1 MRMIIVVLVLLAA
14 VAGAGGWYW
23 HISSQPHIEYKTAK
37 IRHGDLLA
45 TIGATGTLEPEEV
58 VDVGA
63 QVTGPITAFGK
74 DADGNPMD
82 YRSPVKA
89 GMLLAT
95 IDPTTYKADRDTAA
109 AQLGQANANMLKAR
123 ADLAQTQAMLG
134 QAEGNWTRAQK
145 IGPSDALSQNDY
157 DMYKANY
164 ESAKANVMVSQ
175 AEVKQATAGIV
186 QAQAALDKAER
197 NLQFCTINSPVDG
210 VIIDRRVNVGQTV
223 VGSLTPASM
232 FLIAKDLRDM
242 QIWVAVNEADI
253 GQIFPGQ
260 HVTFTCDAF
269 QGKTYTGTVNK
280 IRLNA
285 TMTQNVVTYTV
296 EVNTKNPQLELY
308 PYLTAN
314 VQFELK
320 HDKDVLL
327 VPNAALRWYPSDASE
342 VVADERAQWKP
353 VDSDEREKPVV
364 GDIPAN
370 DKKDKKGAKAGKGH
384 PQQKPDRFGTIWV
397 AEGDWVRPVKVKV
410 GTSDGIDTEISAAD
424 LKEGPEVVVGE
435 FVQTGQDGQ
444 ERNPFLPQMS
454 RRHH

>member
-1 MRMIIVVLVLLAA
+1 MRMIIVVLALLA
-14 VAGAGGWYW
+14 VVGGAGGWYW
-23 HISSQPHIEYKTAK
+23 HISSQPHVEYKTAK
-37 IRHGDLLA
+37 IRRGDLLA
-45 TIGATGTLEPEEV
+45 TIGATGTIEPEEV
-58 VDVGA
+58 VDIGA
-63 QVTGPITAFGK
+63 QVTGPINSFGK
-74 DADGNPMD
+74 DADGEPMD

-95 IDPTTYKADRDTAA
+95 IDQTTYKADRDTAA
-109 AQLGQANANMLKAR
+109 AQLDQAR
-123 ADLAQTQAMLG
+123 ANLQKAQADTAQAEALLH

-164 ESAKANVMVSQ
+164 ESAKANVMVMQ
-175 AEVKQATAGIV
+175 AEAKQAETGIV
-186 QAQAALDKAER
+186 QAQATLDKAER
-197 NLQFCTINSPVDG
+197 NLQFCTIKSPVDG

-232 FLIAKDLRDM
+232 FLIAKDLRKM

-253 GQIFPGQ
+253 GQIYPKQ
-260 HVTFTCDAF
+260 HVDFTCDAF
-269 QGKTYTGTVNK
+269 PGKSFVGTVNK

-296 EVNTKNPQLELY
+296 EVNCENPDLQLY

-314 VQFELK
+314 VQFELQ

-342 VVADERAQWKP
+342 VAVDARSQWKP
-353 VDSDEREKPVV
+353 IDSDEREKPVE
-364 GDIPAN
+364 GDNPGN
-370 DKKDKKGAKAGKGH
+370 DKKDKKGKGRKSH
-384 PQQKPDRFGTIWV
+384 EQKKPDRFGTIWL
-397 AEGDWVRPVKVKV
+397 AEGEFVRPVKVKV

-424 LKEGPEVVVGE
+424 LKDGPDIVVGE
-435 FVQTGQDGQ
+435 FIQTAQDGQ
-444 ERNPFLPQMS
+444 ERNPFLPQMK
-454 RRHH
+454 RRK

>member
-1 MRMIIVVLVLLAA
+1 MFIVVLVLLA
-14 VAGAGGWYW
+14 VIGGAGGWYW

-63 QVTGPITAFGK
+63 QVTGPITTFGK
-74 DADGNPMD
+74 DADGSQMD
-82 YRSPVKA
+82 YRSPVKK

-95 IDPTTYKADRDTAA
+95 VDPTTYKADSDTAA
-109 AQLGQANANMLKAR
+109 AQLDQAKANLMKANA
-123 ADLAQTQAMLG
+123 DVAQTEALLH

-164 ESAKANVMVSQ
+164 ESAKANVNVMQ
-175 AEVKQATAGIV
+175 AEVEQAKTGIT
-186 QAQAALDKAER
+186 QAKATLDKANR
-197 NLQFCTINSPVDG
+197 NLQFCTIDSPVDG

-232 FLIAKDLRDM
+232 FLIAQDLRKM

-253 GQIFPGQ
+253 GQIVPKQ
-260 HVTFTCDAF
+260 RVTFTCDAF
-269 QGKTYTGTVNK
+269 PGKTFIGTVNK

-296 EVNTKNPQLELY
+296 EVNCENPDLQLY

-314 VQFELK
+314 VQFELQ

-342 VVADERAQWKP
+342 VVPDARAQWKP
-353 VDSDEREKPVV
+353 VDSEEREKPVV

-370 DKKDKKGAKAGKGH
+370 DKKDKGAKGAKGAKSH
-384 PQQKPDRFGTIWV
+384 PQQKPDRFGTVWV
-397 AEGDWVRPVKVKV
+397 AEGEFVRPVKVKV

-424 LKEGPEVVVGE
+424 LKDGPEVVVGE
-435 FVQTGQDGQ
+435 IVQTAQQGQ
-444 ERNPFLPQMS
+444 ERNPFLPQMK
-454 RRHH
+454 RR